1 MITTKES
8 VGIDLGDSVVLTLL
22 PRSTPTASF
31 IISFFLPKMEV
42 NGKWITSDIPKES
55 RLLMK
60 KWWLMA
66 LTF

>member
-8 VGIDLGDSVVLTLL
+8 VEIDLSDSVVLTLL

-42 NGKWITSDIPKES
+42 NGKWITSDIPKKS
-55 RLLMK
+55 S
-60 KWWLMA
+60 
-66 LTF
+66 F